1 MNLRRSLP
9 MAISLLLSTGC
20 TKLHSVQLGNI
31 DSQTLLTSQPFEIKV
46 NEIGVNTE
54 EAVAIAEA
62 IATATGHG
70 EEVSAIGD
78 IIKLFQMGP
87 RTGNPVFNVKY
98 TDRIADTL
106 RQECPSGRITGL
118 MSIRETAEYPVI
130 SGEIVRLVGY
140 CMKD

>member
-1 MNLRRSLP
+1 MNLPKQIP
-9 MAISLLLSTGC
+9 MGISLLLGTGC
-20 TKLHSVQLGNI
+20 TTMHSVQLGNI
-31 DSQTLLTSQPFEIKV
+31 DSQTLLTSKPFEIKV

-54 EAVAIAEA
+54 DAVAIAET

-70 EEVSAIGD
+70 EEVSTIGD
-78 IIKLFQMGP
+78 IIELFQMGP

-98 TDRIADTL
+98 SDRIADTL
-106 RQECPSGRITGL
+106 TQECPSGRITGL

>member
-1 MNLRRSLP
+1 MNLRRLVP
-9 MAISLLLSTGC
+9 MGISLLLSTGC

-78 IIKLFQMGP
+78 IIELFQMGP

>member
-1 MNLRRSLP
+1 MNLRQQIPLVL
-9 MAISLLLSTGC
+9 ALLVGAGC
-20 TKLHSVQLGNI
+20 TTMHSVQLGNI
-31 DSQTLLTSQPFEIKV
+31 DSQTLLTSKPFEIKV

-54 EAVAIAEA
+54 DAVAIAEA

-78 IIKLFQMGP
+78 IIELFQMGP

-98 TDRIADTL
+98 SDKIAETL
-106 RQECPSGRITGL
+106 TQECPSGRVTGL